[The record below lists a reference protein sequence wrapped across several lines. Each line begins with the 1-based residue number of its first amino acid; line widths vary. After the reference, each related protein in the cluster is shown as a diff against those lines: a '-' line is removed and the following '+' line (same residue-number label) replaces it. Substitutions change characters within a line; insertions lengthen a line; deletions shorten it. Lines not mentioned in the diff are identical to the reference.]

1 MFVKIVTETIIDCSD
16 EGFKALQS
24 LDKEAIITK
33 LDVSGCGKVTITEIS
48 DVDHEANTE
57 GTNQVDD
64 EWDDEFCEVEDPQ
77 TEDAPED
84 DNV

>member
-1 MFVKIVTETIIDCSD
+1 MYVKIVTETIIDCSD

-33 LDVSGCGKVTITEIS
+33 LDVSGCGKLTITEIP
-48 DVDHEANTE
+48 DHEHEANTE
-57 GTNQVDD
+57 GTMKVDD
-64 EWDDEFCEVEDPQ
+64 EWDDEFCEVEPESD
-77 TEDAPED
+77 DAPED